1 MFHFS
6 VPHPEEIA
14 ELLVSRANG
23 LVPVTGTNGLVPI
36 TGSNGLVPVSG
47 TNGLVPITANNG
59 LVPITGSNGL
69 VPFTP
74 DPSRSCTPISISAT
88 APSPAISPVGSPAG
102 KGEVTPSK
110 EAPAQ
115 VECQWKGCEEVTSEI
130 MDHIRACH
138 VSSQNGKEKVC
149 LWKGCK
155 VYDKPSR
162 SKSWLDQHILTHSGD
177 KPFRCI
183 VDGCGIRFTSQ
194 GGLERHV
201 NSHFNAQEQLP
212 NQKNSKHGREDT
224 PTKIFKRK
232 RLKQQKRRAVGG
244 MCALK
249 VFFEQNCLSE
259 TDLLSDPFFF
269 RTVCYFFAI
278 WHFLNILSLMREV

>member
-1 MFHFS
+1 M
-6 VPHPEEIA
+6 
-14 ELLVSRANG
+14 LVNRTNG
-23 LVPVTGTNGLVPI
+23 LVPVTGTNGLVPVNG
-36 TGSNGLVPVSG
+36 TNGLVPVNGTNGLVPVDSKNGLVPVSG
-47 TNGLVPITANNG
+47 
-59 LVPITGSNGL
+59 SNGL
-69 VPFTP
+69 VSVTGTDGLAPFTP
-74 DPSRSCTPISISAT
+74 DPSRSCTPISVSA
-88 APSPAISPVGSPAG
+88 AVPSPAVSPIGSPAG
-102 KGEVTPSK
+102 TEVVTPSK

-115 VECQWKGCEEVTSEI
+115 VECQWKDCEEVVSEI

-138 VSSQNGKEKVC
+138 VSSQNGRENVC

-155 VYDKPSR
+155 VYNKPSR

-183 VDGCGIRFTSQ
+183 VDGCGIRFTTQ

-232 RLKQQKRRAVGG
+232 RLKQQKRKAAGG
-244 MCALK
+244 MC
-249 VFFEQNCLSE
+249 
-259 TDLLSDPFFF
+259 
-269 RTVCYFFAI
+269 
-278 WHFLNILSLMREV
+278 LSLKLING